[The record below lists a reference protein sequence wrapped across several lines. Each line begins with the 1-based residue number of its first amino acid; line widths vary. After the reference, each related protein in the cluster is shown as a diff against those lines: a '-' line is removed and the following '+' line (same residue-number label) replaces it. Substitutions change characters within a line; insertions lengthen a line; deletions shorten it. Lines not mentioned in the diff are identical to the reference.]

1 LPQGLFAAEKGPF
14 WIEHAGGELTFLGAI
29 ERLFKDE
36 DDCAVTRSAHLPARL
51 RQVPGGIAGEI
62 GHVARAF
69 APVTG
74 DIALPK
80 SWDGEFVCE
89 QHGARCSIT
98 RGDGGAQLAIGA
110 GPLRVTL
117 PLTPLD
123 AHRALTDHRAG
134 PWRQRACLVLNPR
147 ARTLRM
153 VTNRSRVLQFRK
165 V

>member
-1 LPQGLFAAEKGPF
+1 M
-14 WIEHAGGELTFLGAI
+14 
-29 ERLFKDE
+29 
-36 DDCAVTRSAHLPARL
+36 
-51 RQVPGGIAGEI
+51 
-62 GHVARAF
+62 
-69 APVTG
+69 
-74 DIALPK
+74 
-80 SWDGEFVCE
+80 
-89 QHGARCSIT
+89 
-98 RGDGGAQLAIGA
+98 
-110 GPLRVTL
+110 